1 MPKSPTRAAKPA
13 SAKPAKSAP
22 RSKAKPASKSAKPK
36 PTTKSAAK
44 ATRATKPARS
54 PVRAKVTKPAPK
66 SPTRRPKPRATDS
79 VSKRTDDP
87 KTRKRALAVA
97 QAGLSKKAFD
107 VLLIDVR
114 GLTSIADYFV
124 VMSGSAGPQLRAI
137 ADSVEGDL
145 RKQGVMPISIEGY
158 SSGNWLLIDF
168 GDVVAHVFEPEMRGY
183 YDLEGLWADAPRE
196 RIEG

>member
-1 MPKSPTRAAKPA
+1 MPKSPPRAAKA
-13 SAKPAKSAP
+13 TSAKPAKPAS
-22 RSKAKPASKSAKPK
+22 RSKAKPAAKSARAKPAPKAAKSAKP
-36 PTTKSAAK
+36 AAK
-44 ATRATKPARS
+44 RPA
-54 PVRAKVTKPAPK
+54 K
-66 SPTRRPKPRATDS
+66 SPARRPKPRATDS
-79 VSKRTDDP
+79 VSKRVDDP

-97 QAGLSKKAFD
+97 QAGLSKKASD

-145 RKQGVMPISIEGY
+145 RKQGVKPISIEGY

-196 RIEG
+196 RIEA